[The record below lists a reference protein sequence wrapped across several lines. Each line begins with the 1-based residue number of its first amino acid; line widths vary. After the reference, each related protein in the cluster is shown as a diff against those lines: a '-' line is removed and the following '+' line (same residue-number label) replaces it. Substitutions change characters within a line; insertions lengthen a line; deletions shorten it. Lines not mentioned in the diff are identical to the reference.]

1 MKFTVIYNNET
12 FNKESDNDLTIKD
25 VLDEMNLS
33 AQTIIAKKN
42 GEVAIEET
50 SVEDG
55 DKIQFVQII
64 FGG

>member
-33 AQTIIAKKN
+33 SQTIIAKKN

-55 DKIQFVQII
+55 DEIQFVQII

>member
-33 AQTIIAKKN
+33 SQTIITKKN

-55 DKIQFVQII
+55 DEIQFVQII

>member
-33 AQTIIAKKN
+33 SQTIIAKKN

>member
-55 DKIQFVQII
+55 DEIQFVQII